1 MSMAISLSI
10 DFCISRKRK
19 NLMNPQVTMI
29 TMITKRL
36 LPLMILCVVAS
47 LIAKVMSASGAA
59 QTPDSVEQDRNLKVK
74 EFKDMPITVR
84 EVRHLKKDTWYK
96 DLEIEVKNVSKK
108 PIYMISGDLSLP
120 DTTADSRGD
129 GSYGIPLLYNANKN
143 IWDRAEPGDPHIDPG
158 EVYVFKIPEDLQR
171 GLKEYH
177 QTMPWLVKRLK
188 LSFPLISFGDGT
200 GFEAT
205 RFVDYRNGRPR

>member
-1 MSMAISLSI
+1 MS
-10 DFCISRKRK
+10 
-19 NLMNPQVTMI
+19 T
-29 TMITKRL
+29 
-36 LPLMILCVVAS
+36 
-47 LIAKVMSASGAA
+47 SAAA
-59 QTPDSVEQDRNLKVK
+59 QTPDSVEQDRNLRVK
-74 EFKDMPITVR
+74 EFKDIPITVR
-84 EVRHLKKDTWYK
+84 EVRNLKKDTWYK

-120 DTTADSRGD
+120 DTTADPAGG
-129 GSYGIPLLYNANKN
+129 GSYGIPLLFNANKN

-158 EVYVFKIPEDLQR
+158 EVYVFTIPEDLQR

-177 QTMPWLVKRLK
+177 QTMPWLARRLK

-205 RFVDYRNGRPR
+205 RPVDYRNGPPRAALEENKTRSYWLSK